1 MVTPTRSNAS
11 RDLRWAEVLSFPHM
25 ILPYPYHT
33 KFAQGLRGITAL
45 LIVTCHVFL
54 SMYPDLLSPAPSE
67 SGIPSLF
74 QLPVFRLF
82 IAGRATLSFFFI
94 LTGFVN
100 SLSFHKHVRAG
111 NPGAALSGLAK
122 SSFRRIGR
130 LVLPAAAATIASWV
144 LCQSGAYTLA
154 QKGDVNW
161 FRDISPSPSSSL
173 PRALLDLA
181 VNIFE
186 TWSDGS
192 NEYDKV
198 QWNLPF
204 LLKASLITYM
214 ILLMTT
220 YITPRSRQYCLLAW
234 YAYGWISGDGELLAI
249 PNFSCKTDT
258 H

>member
-1 MVTPTRSNAS
+1 
-11 RDLRWAEVLSFPHM
+11 
-25 ILPYPYHT
+25 
-33 KFAQGLRGITAL
+33 
-45 LIVTCHVFL
+45 
-54 SMYPDLLSPAPSE
+54 MYPNLLSPAPSE
-67 SGIPSLF
+67 SRMPSLF
-74 QLPVFRLF
+74 QLPVFRLV

-111 NPGAALSGLAK
+111 NPDAALSGLAK

-130 LVLPAAAATIASWV
+130 LVLPAAAATIVSWT
-144 LCQSGAYTLA
+144 LCQLGAYRLA

-173 PRALLDLA
+173 PRALWDLA

-186 TWSDGS
+186 TWSGGD

-204 LLKASLITYM
+204 LLKASLMTYM
-214 ILLMTT
+214 ALLMTA
-220 YITPRSRQYCLLAW
+220 YITPRSRQYCLIAW
-234 YAYGWISGDGELLAI
+234 YAFGWMSGDGKLRPIDA
-249 PNFSCKTDT
+249 CT
-258 H
+258 